1 MQDELA
7 ETNKKLE
14 QANAEHATK
23 EELKAL
29 ETKVSELSQELIRV
43 TEALNL
49 AIDANAQN
57 IVKLQQQLSRLSEVE
72 GKIFVLEQFEKEVT
86 AFLGT
91 TTKDYRSIMDF
102 VDAKLAEY
110 TKSTLDPVIRKA
122 LQDAV
127 ESDGTVNKYVSSAIE
142 TLKAELM
149 VEISAVS
156 NDLATTNT
164 KLEELTKDYD
174 AFIVKYNANYVEVF
188 QRLADLEQWKLQI
201 ARQLPLLEGSISAN
215 ADQITAAFN
224 KILEIQ
230 GQLGSFAT
238 TSEMNGLIDQT
249 KLNLK
254 SYVNNEVT
262 AINSSIEEVKADLAK
277 LNLDVDAIGKILQNV
292 VYIPSS
298 MDGTEE
304 FISFYAKQ
312 NKEADYKIVSKSENI
327 KVRFRVSPASAIKT
341 NTDLED
347 YVIGF
352 DGQLYTRSA
361 SAFEFVSAKV
371 LEAGV
376 IEVTMKAGD
385 AVGSQSVALTI
396 DSKNA
401 VGNDDYSSPYK
412 TSITSNYFPVEMSTY
427 YLSDAKVALTDAGVQ
442 NGGIIYDD
450 NTSKLDYSKVGNIQ
464 LGVFT
469 SEASIEWGAPTYKD
483 LSQFAGCVDFSKF
496 SMEYTVTNTDKLQID
511 KAGIVTL
518 KKYGVPS
525 YLETPNT
532 GIVSAFAKSTAY
544 YLVGGNSAT
553 DLGTVT
559 ITFKKKTATV
569 AYEDI
574 KLAWAKDARTKV
586 LATST
591 IYNDPKVLI
600 TKSEFEQLTGKATVG
615 TTNVKFVVDN
625 DTHTLK
631 VEIAEKAPAGTYNIE
646 AVYSSDERE
655 ITVKEKVIIADP
667 KFDNLQKDDH
677 FWTSDNFVILTPT
690 FDQTDKPSTINLN
703 FDLSKLFTNYDEV
716 KEAIEDMGGVVK
728 LDVVKNGAKG
738 LDYSSPTTLKYDKTA
753 YEAGAKQPQI
763 VATITFGGKEYTK
776 IVGTIDMTDL
786 SGTWTAPTTRAI
798 VLSDKN
804 ITYDISE
811 GFVWKDKDNRIMWK
825 DGAVVKDA
833 FAEDVDPLKFYGLS
847 EPTYEFVD
855 KDGKKIETVYLEF
868 VENSPNKV
876 QFAVGQDFE
885 FFKDE
890 VIYVKVIAESRWG
903 EIANYNSNNIIKLT
917 IPAKK

>member
-1 MQDELA
+1 
-7 ETNKKLE
+7 
-14 QANAEHATK
+14 
-23 EELKAL
+23 
-29 ETKVSELSQELIRV
+29 
-43 TEALNL
+43 
-49 AIDANAQN
+49 
-57 IVKLQQQLSRLSEVE
+57 
-72 GKIFVLEQFEKEVT
+72 
-86 AFLGT
+86 
-91 TTKDYRSIMDF
+91 
-102 VDAKLAEY
+102 
-110 TKSTLDPVIRKA
+110 
-122 LQDAV
+122 
-127 ESDGTVNKYVSSAIE
+127 
-142 TLKAELM
+142 
-149 VEISAVS
+149 
-156 NDLATTNT
+156 
-164 KLEELTKDYD
+164 
-174 AFIVKYNANYVEVF
+174 
-188 QRLADLEQWKLQI
+188 
-201 ARQLPLLEGSISAN
+201 
-215 ADQITAAFN
+215 
-224 KILEIQ
+224 
-230 GQLGSFAT
+230 
-238 TSEMNGLIDQT
+238 
-249 KLNLK
+249 
-254 SYVNNEVT
+254 
-262 AINSSIEEVKADLAK
+262 
-277 LNLDVDAIGKILQNV
+277 
-292 VYIPSS
+292 
-298 MDGTEE
+298 
-304 FISFYAKQ
+304 
-312 NKEADYKIVSKSENI
+312 
-327 KVRFRVSPASAIKT
+327 
-341 NTDLED
+341 
-347 YVIGF
+347 
-352 DGQLYTRSA
+352 
-361 SAFEFVSAKV
+361 
-371 LEAGV
+371 
-376 IEVTMKAGD
+376 MKAGD

-753 YEAGAKQPQI
+753 YEAGAKQPKI

-855 KDGKKIETVYLEF
+855 KDGTKIETVYLEF